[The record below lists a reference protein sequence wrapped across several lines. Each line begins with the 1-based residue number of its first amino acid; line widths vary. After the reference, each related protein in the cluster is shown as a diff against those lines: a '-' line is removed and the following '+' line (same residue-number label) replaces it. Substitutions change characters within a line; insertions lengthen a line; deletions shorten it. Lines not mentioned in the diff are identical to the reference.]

1 MFSMLAA
8 QFANR
13 LCRDLPWNKARISC
27 LALML
32 VSILRNRTVNLV
44 KLSSEASDGTRPG
57 SLYRRLQNF
66 FLHFAMPLEDVGKLV
81 LSRVPKP
88 EAGWVLSMDRTNWK
102 FGRKHINILVVAAV
116 VNKVAVPIV
125 WMVLPRATKRGN
137 SNAGQRIALMVRLLR
152 VLPAREIRA
161 LAMDREFIGA
171 RWLRWLDGQGV
182 RYVVRIKNNALVDGT
197 RACLRRRP
205 RQLSAPRRRQVF
217 ELDLLFSGCRIKG
230 RGRRDE
236 FVYVVSNHFHGR
248 EATRIYRMRWG
259 IEQVF
264 GHLKKRGF
272 DLEST
277 HMADGQK
284 IEKLFGVVTLAF
296 LVSYGWGCEMR
307 SGGQL
312 AAFEKRKSIF
322 RLGLD
327 RITQLFSNWN
337 AFPREIDA
345 LLQWLSRPK
354 FASFFVV

>member
-44 KLSSEASDGTRPG
+44 KLSSEASGGTG
-57 SLYRRLQNF
+57 SASLYRRLQNF
-66 FLHFAMPLEDVGKLV
+66 FLHFAMPLEDIGKLV

-102 FGRKHINILVVAAV
+102 FGRSHINILVVAAV
-116 VNKVAVPIV
+116 VNKVAVPLV
-125 WMVLPRATKRGN
+125 WMVLPGATKRGN
-137 SNAGQRIALMVRLLR
+137 SNASQRISLMVRLLR
-152 VLPAREIRA
+152 ILPANEIRA

-182 RYVVRIKNNALVDGT
+182 RYIVRIKNNTLVDGT
-197 RACLRRRP
+197 CARLRRRR

-217 ELDLLFSGCRIKG
+217 ELGLFFAGCRIQG

-264 GHLKKRGF
+264 GHLKRRGF

-284 IEKLFGVVTLAF
+284 VEKLFGVVTLAF
-296 LVSYGWGCEMR
+296 MVSYGWGCEMR

-312 AAFEKRKSIF
+312 PAFEKRKSIF

-327 RITQLFSNWN
+327 RITQLFSNWC
-337 AFPREIDA
+337 AFPKEIEE